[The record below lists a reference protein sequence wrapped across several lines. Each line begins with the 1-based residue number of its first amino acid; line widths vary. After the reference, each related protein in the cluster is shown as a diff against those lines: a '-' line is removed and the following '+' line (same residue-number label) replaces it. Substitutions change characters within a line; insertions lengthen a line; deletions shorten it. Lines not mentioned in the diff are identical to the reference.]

1 MTLLEKIRSWI
12 GVLDTFYRDRDA
24 FYQTQ
29 TQAYNALALAKIQA
43 YHAQIKAYHAK
54 VQQFAQQT
62 EPSTKVNTLELAEW
76 IKEIQETGAYICF
89 CTGNQWIPDT
99 PMISVT
105 AKIEDNMLVFTTP
118 IQLTF
123 TKDVWI
129 DEVGFFRYPLDP
141 EPWFTCRIEVSTRNI
156 AKGQEFRV
164 DHLTLSLDQTP
175 Q

>member
-1 MTLLEKIRSWI
+1 MKLYDIINEFRTKVWTDHTDQI
-12 GVLDTFYRDRDA
+12 
-24 FYQTQ
+24 YQAQIQ
-29 TQAYNALALAKIQA
+29 THQAQVQAYIAKSQV
-43 YHAQIKAYHAK
+43 YGYKPE
-54 VQQFAQQT
+54 
-62 EPSTKVNTLELAEW
+62 EPKKVNVLELAEW

-89 CTGNQWIPDT
+89 CANRKWIPDT
-99 PMISVT
+99 PMVNIT
-105 AKIEDNMLVFTTP
+105 ATVDGDRLVFGTP

-164 DHLTLSLDQTP
+164 EHLTLSLDQTP